1 MAEQELFASLEQ
13 HQVYLGT
20 IIEGMPPKVTSITV
34 VTSRFTP
41 SGAYNGTLHAALN
54 VDYFLRLFRMFGASD
69 AMLVRRDGEVLV
81 SNAKAPDYYLDPSAP
96 LMRKIAEQPTGHFV
110 ATEQTLY
117 SYLPL
122 PGFPLYVSLGM
133 NRTMILRHW
142 RQDVL
147 IYGITALA
155 ASLALAGVSWFAV
168 RRANDVEAALIRLNI
183 ETEIRVEV
191 EQRLHAAHRTEA
203 IGQLTAG
210 IAHDFNNLL
219 AIIIGNLELIARTR
233 NHEQIKQFVERAH
246 RASERGASLIS
257 SMLAFAGKQM
267 LNLQTMNLN
276 EAILDIH
283 PMLEQSAGETTAVVL
298 KLDPALRQ
306 CKMDVVQFDTTLLN
320 LAVNAKDAMAGDG
333 TLTITT
339 RNTHLDQADDTPA
352 IGPCVAVSV
361 EDTGS
366 GMTDAVRERVFE
378 PFFTTKQMGTG
389 TGLGLSQVHGFVR
402 QIGGHVTVDSKPG
415 GGTTVTMYFPSA

>member
-1 MAEQELFASLEQ
+1 
-13 HQVYLGT
+13 
-20 IIEGMPPKVTSITV
+20 
-34 VTSRFTP
+34 
-41 SGAYNGTLHAALN
+41 
-54 VDYFLRLFRMFGASD
+54 
-69 AMLVRRDGEVLV
+69 
-81 SNAKAPDYYLDPSAP
+81 
-96 LMRKIAEQPTGHFV
+96 
-110 ATEQTLY
+110 
-117 SYLPL
+117 
-122 PGFPLYVSLGM
+122 
-133 NRTMILRHW
+133 
-142 RQDVL
+142 
-147 IYGITALA
+147 
-155 ASLALAGVSWFAV
+155 
-168 RRANDVEAALIRLNI
+168 
-183 ETEIRVEV
+183 
-191 EQRLHAAHRTEA
+191 
-203 IGQLTAG
+203 
-210 IAHDFNNLL
+210 
-219 AIIIGNLELIARTR
+219 
-233 NHEQIKQFVERAH
+233 
-246 RASERGASLIS
+246 
-257 SMLAFAGKQM
+257 MLAFAGKQM

-320 LAVNAKDAMAGDG
+320 LAVNAKDAMAGGG